1 MKWFVSPKTK
11 YKKNLRNH
19 LGYLKSA
26 RGQRGPSSLPS
37 YYYLH
42 KELIFAQEIIICTGG
57 RLPSYYYLH
66 KELIFAQEIIICTGG
81 RLPRNCV
88 GDKNRLNHY
97 TKLNHVLCKLLFAQ
111 EADCQEIV

>member
-26 RGQRGPSSLPS
+26 RGQRGPSS
-37 YYYLH
+37 
-42 KELIFAQEIIICTGG
+42 
-57 RLPSYYYLH
+57 LPSYYYLH